1 MNKVYC
7 MCNNTAG
14 VLLGQK
20 MHFVL
25 SPPSSNQDVEGS
37 LEDSEKALRISVSQ
51 GKTH

>member
-1 MNKVYC
+1 

-20 MHFVL
+20 SHFVL
-25 SPPSSNQDVEGS
+25 CPLSSNQDVEGS
-37 LEDSEKALRISVSQ
+37 LEDSEKVLRVGVSE